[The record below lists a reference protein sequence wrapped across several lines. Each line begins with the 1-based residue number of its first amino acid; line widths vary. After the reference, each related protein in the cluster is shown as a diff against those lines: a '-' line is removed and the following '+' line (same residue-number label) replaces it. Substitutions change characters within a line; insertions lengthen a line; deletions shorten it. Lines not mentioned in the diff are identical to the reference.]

1 MFTNLK
7 NFFNEAQ
14 KKDPNKIEYLD
25 NDIYAVLSLLI
36 EASKIDGK
44 IDLDEIGLIKELL
57 IKKFHLNHSK
67 ATMAINHVI
76 KESDNKV
83 EIYSDIKVI
92 LDNMDHEQRI
102 TVIEML
108 WSVIIAD
115 DKVDE
120 YESNLLRRI
129 CGLLHISGK
138 ESSEAKRK
146 VSGK

>member
-1 MFTNLK
+1 MLSIGQWDWVV
-7 NFFNEAQ
+7 NE
-14 KKDPNKIEYLD
+14 LVSD
-25 NDIYAVLSLLI
+25 NDSRR
-36 EASKIDGK
+36 
-44 IDLDEIGLIKELL
+44 
-57 IKKFHLNHSK
+57 

-108 WSVIIAD
+108 WGVIIAD

>member
-1 MFTNLK
+1 M
-7 NFFNEAQ
+7 
-14 KKDPNKIEYLD
+14 
-25 NDIYAVLSLLI
+25 
-36 EASKIDGK
+36 
-44 IDLDEIGLIKELL
+44 IKELL

-129 CGLLHISGK
+129 CGLLIYLEKRVPRQKGK
-138 ESSEAKRK
+138 SWVNNLCLINQWILDLAK
-146 VSGK
+146 S